1 MSTAGKEKIKSLVH
15 IINACKRFNRLQA
28 FHLSIENGQVF
39 QSCPFF
45 VIVVRK
51 ARKTFV
57 NSVICENAEI
67 KR

>member
-1 MSTAGKEKIKSLVH
+1 M
-15 IINACKRFNRLQA
+15 
-28 FHLSIENGQVF
+28 NGQVF

-51 ARKTFV
+51 TRKTFV
-57 NSVICENAEI
+57 NSVICENTEI